1 LTSVF
6 RQATLRAAG
15 LDRAVITSSAENAL
29 RFPFFSELVGLRRM
43 TVQLMP
49 GIWEAERESL

>member
-1 LTSVF
+1 
-6 RQATLRAAG
+6 